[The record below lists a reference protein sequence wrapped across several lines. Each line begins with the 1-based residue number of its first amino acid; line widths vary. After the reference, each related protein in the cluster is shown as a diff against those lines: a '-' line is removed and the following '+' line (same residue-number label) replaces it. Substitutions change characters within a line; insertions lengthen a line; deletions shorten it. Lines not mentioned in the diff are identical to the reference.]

1 MLRKI
6 LLGLL
11 VVLLGAQ
18 AFRPEK
24 NLSAAPAPSDL
35 LVKHPAPPAVERMLR
50 AGCYDCHSD
59 HTRYPWYAELQPLG
73 WWLDQ
78 HVRDGKR
85 ALNLSLFGDWPA
97 KRQASRLEE
106 MVDTITQREMPLPS
120 YTLGHPEAKFTEA
133 QIQELTGWLEA
144 LRDKVAPEE

>member
-11 VVLLGAQ
+11 VLFLGAQ

-24 NLSAAPAPSDL
+24 NLSAAPATSDL

-50 AGCYDCHSD
+50 SGCYDCHSEN
-59 HTRYPWYAELQPLG
+59 TRYPWYAEIQPLG

-85 ALNLSLFGDWPA
+85 ALNLSLFGEWSA

-106 MVDTITQREMPLPS
+106 MVDTIAQREMPLTS
-120 YTLGHPEAKFTEA
+120 YTLGHPEAKFTDA
-133 QIQELTGWLEA
+133 QIQELNGWLEA